1 MAVDGERWLIGD
13 QQLSTKEFYGLIAQI
28 SGQPAPAYE
37 IPAWLARISARGL
50 TIWSNWAIDYVT
62 DVTMHTGAK
71 GIADAIAAAD
81 ERGPLVSAQE

>member
-1 MAVDGERWLIGD
+1 
-13 QQLSTKEFYGLIAQI
+13 
-28 SGQPAPAYE
+28 
-37 IPAWLARISARGL
+37 
-50 TIWSNWAIDYVT
+50 VT